1 MDTLNNIVVLPGA
14 QGTNSLQDQTPGLSK
29 DDLIAFITA
38 LVQNTGAAGKDGDLA
53 AKLSQLVKDKKLDS
67 AEVLKLLQQMPAG
80 QDDKLL
86 KQLAAMLK
94 TAPEV
99 KPALTSDLTS
109 GLSMQL
115 QDAIKAS
122 DPENVLQALRD
133 KFAELGDISPEQL
146 AHFRQDA
153 IELMKDMGLSPGEI
167 EGMLVRLA
175 MDLGSSLSDEQ
186 ATLLMMPFRPDAP
199 VVAEAAPKARPAAA
213 NATPITPQQ
222 LAEQQ
227 LQAAAQSPAMQKPV
241 TRPATAPEKTSAPA
255 PQQPAPPQAPAQP
268 QADVQAAKPAA
279 QATSNLALVN
289 SFAGED
295 GFSGGFGGQSF
306 GQGAGYMAGGTAGAL
321 QMSAGASAES
331 FVNYMN
337 TGGASSASSAQMIAL
352 QIQRN
357 AQAQVD
363 TFRMQLQPAEL
374 GRLEVKLK
382 LGRDGSLKAHLI
394 ADKADTLTLL
404 QKDQTQL
411 QRALQQAGLNVDDGA
426 LSFDL
431 RQQHHQDTGRSYNGR
446 GQGTSDD
453 TGDDFAATNALQAKI
468 AVEAMGAIRQGGVNI
483 MV

>member
-1 MDTLNNIVVLPGA
+1 VDTLNNIVILPSA
-14 QGTNSLQDQTPGLSK
+14 QGTNSLQDQTSGLSQ
-29 DDLIAFITA
+29 DDLIAFISA
-38 LVQNTGAAGKDGDLA
+38 LVQSAGQTGTDSELA
-53 AKLSQLVKDKKLDS
+53 AKLSQLVKEKKLEG

-86 KQLAAMLK
+86 KRLAAMLK
-94 TAPEV
+94 SAPEV
-99 KPALTSDLTS
+99 KPSLTSDLTS

-115 QDAIKAS
+115 QDAIKTA
-122 DPENVLQALRD
+122 DPENILQTLHD
-133 KFAELGDISPEQL
+133 KFAELGDVTPDQL

-153 IELMKDMGLSPGEI
+153 IELLKDMGLSPGEI

-175 MDLGSSLSDEQ
+175 MDLGPMLSDEQ
-186 ATLLMMPFRPDAP
+186 ATLLMMPFRPDLP
-199 VVAEAAPKARPAAA
+199 AEASPKAEVAVAKPA
-213 NATPITPQQ
+213 PITPQQ

-241 TRPATAPEKTSAPA
+241 TRPASTPEKASAPA

-268 QADVQAAKPAA
+268 QADAQAAKPAA
-279 QATSNLALVN
+279 QASSNLALVN

-295 GFSGGFGGQSF
+295 GFNGGFGGQSF
-306 GQGAGYMAGGTAGAL
+306 GQGTGYMTGGAAGGL
-321 QMSAGASAES
+321 QTSANASAES
-331 FVNYMN
+331 FVNYIN
-337 TGGASSASSAQMIAL
+337 TGGANGASSTQMIAL

-374 GRLEVKLK
+374 GKLEVKLK
-382 LGRDGSLKAHLI
+382 FGRDGSLKAHLI

-431 RQQHHQDTGRSYNGR
+431 RQQHQQDTNRSYNGR
-446 GQGTSDD
+446 GQGAGND
-453 TGDDFAATNALQAKI
+453 TGDDLPATAALQAKI
-468 AVEAMGAIRQGGVNI
+468 AVEAMGSISQGGVNI